1 MKRVTFVLAAAIGC
15 AVSWNASRGLGV
27 RLPGEVALG
36 AQAAGASQLV
46 DWLTDGGD
54 NQRTGWAKN
63 EKILTK
69 QNVGSLKL
77 LWTLETGNQPRA
89 LHSLMPVLVIAQL
102 PTAAGVKQ
110 VGIVNGIS
118 DNLYGF
124 DVETG
129 KLIWQKH
136 WTYVP
141 PAGRGGGGGG
151 QPTPQDPRK
160 LGFLQPGG
168 SSDTPVIG
176 PADAQGRRP
185 VYFVSGDGMFHT
197 LNAATGEDLEP
208 PFMFHTGKGWSL
220 TLDGRTIWMANTYAG
235 ISVAAVNLDDPQHKV
250 MTFNAGSGGA
260 WGRRGVTLDSTGTA
274 WTTTGDGVYDPTSD
288 PARYANS
295 VVGVH
300 LVNGEMKLKDYYTPK
315 NWDWLRKRDLDP
327 NNTPTIFNYKGR
339 ELIAASGK
347 ECRVY
352 LLDPK
357 SAGGADHQT
366 PLYKTPLFCNEEVDF
381 QDMGSWG
388 ALSTWEEAN
397 GTRWVLAPFWGPV
410 HSQVQGAHHERA
422 DPERRGRGSVQGG
435 RGRRTADAHARLGRA
450 RHAPGR
456 AGHHRQRRGLRL
468 WQRRGNQAVLAGH
481 RPAVRFLDPGG
492 QGPARDHLRARRL
505 DREGA
510 LDERRPDEGLEPL
523 LRHHRRQWP
532 RVPRDLRGNALLL
545 RGQLKGVDPQLTG
558 VVAAKGARPALTSPS
573 PTSSR

>member
-1 MKRVTFVLAAAIGC
+1 MKNVILCTAIAIGC
-15 AVSWNASRGLGV
+15 GAGWNASRALGV
-27 RLPGEVALG
+27 PLPGAVTLR
-36 AQAAGASQLV
+36 AQAANASQLV

-63 EKILTK
+63 EKILTR

-102 PTAAGVKQ
+102 KTDAGTKQ

-118 DNLYGF
+118 DNLYAF
-124 DVETG
+124 DVDTG
-129 KLIWQKH
+129 KILWQKH

-141 PAGRGGGGGG
+141 PAGRGGGAPGNA
-151 QPTPQDPRK
+151 PQDPRK

-176 PADAQGRRP
+176 PADAQGRRA
-185 VYFVSGDGMFHT
+185 VYFVTGDGMLHI
-197 LNAATGEDLEP
+197 LNAASGEDLEAP
-208 PFMFHTGKGWSL
+208 YMFHAGKGWSL
-220 TLDGRTIWMANTYAG
+220 TLDGRTLWMANTYAG
-235 ISVAAVNLDDPQHKV
+235 ISVAALNLDDPQHKV

-260 WGRRGVTLDSTGTA
+260 WGRRGVTLDTAGTA
-274 WTTTGDGVYDPTSD
+274 WTTTGDGVYDPASD
-288 PARYANS
+288 PPRYANS
-295 VVGVH
+295 VVGVQ
-300 LVNGEMKLKDYYTPK
+300 LVNGEMKLKDYYTPR

-327 NNTPTIFNYKGR
+327 NNTPVTFVYKGR

-410 HSQVQGAHHERA
+410 HSQYKAPVMNEPIAKEGGVAAFKVEGEAGTPTLAPAWVSR
-422 DPERRGRGSVQGG
+422 DMRRGEPVIIVNGMVFGYGSGEETKQSWP
-435 RGRRTADAHARLGRA
+435 DI
-450 RHAPGR
+450 
-456 AGHHRQRRGLRL
+456 GLQFDSSIR
-468 WQRRGNQAVLAGH
+468 
-481 RPAVRFLDPGG
+481 
-492 QGPARDHLRARRL
+492 
-505 DREGA
+505 
-510 LDERRPDEGLEPL
+510 
-523 LRHHRRQWP
+523 
-532 RVPRDLRGNALLL
+532 
-545 RGQLKGVDPQLTG
+545 
-558 VVAAKGARPALTSPS
+558 AAKGTQATIYALDAATGKEIW
-573 PTSSR
+573 SSGDQIKGWNHFSGITVVNGRVYLGTYEGTLYCFGVQ